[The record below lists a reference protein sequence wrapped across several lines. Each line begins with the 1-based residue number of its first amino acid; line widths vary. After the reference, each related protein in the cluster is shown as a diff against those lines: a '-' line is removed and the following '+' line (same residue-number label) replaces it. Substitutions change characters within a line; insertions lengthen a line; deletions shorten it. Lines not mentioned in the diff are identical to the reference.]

1 MFWKKSKQIE
11 QLVLRHLQQ
20 VEASLTAYRGALL
33 AYVKDG
39 DVKKSKALALETHA
53 AEGKADDI
61 RREVESEM
69 LAGALLAPSRRDIL
83 ELIEQVDRLANSGES
98 TLDALLLERI
108 VIPESVIPFVE
119 KISGIDAQIVEE
131 IHRAIHALFHE
142 TSKAHDHTRAIEKL
156 EGEVDR
162 IEREALKTIFTMEI
176 ELAHKLQLRD
186 FIELVVELSDRAED
200 LSDRIDVMVAE
211 RRL

>member
-1 MFWKKSKQIE
+1 MFWRKGKQIE

-20 VEASLTAYRGALL
+20 VEVSLGAYREALL
-33 AYVKDG
+33 AYVKEADI
-39 DVKKSKALALETHA
+39 KKSKALALETHA

-61 RREVESEM
+61 RREVETEM

-108 VIPESVIPFVE
+108 EIPQDVVPFIE
-119 KISGIDAQIVEE
+119 RISEIDAKIVEE
-131 IHRAIHALFHE
+131 IHQAIHALFHE
-142 TSKAHDHTRAIEKL
+142 TNKAHDHTRAIEKL

-162 IEREALKTIFTMEI
+162 IERDALKMIFRMEI

-186 FIELVVELSDRAED
+186 FVELVVELSDRAED